1 MQTLE
6 IILAFL
12 KVGVISF
19 GGGWSTVGIIKNE
32 VVPRWISDKDFSSLI
47 AIAQSTPGPIA
58 LNAATMI
65 GWSHG
70 GFLSAMAATL
80 SVVAFPMAAI
90 ATTSLLAKR
99 VRLDGKALNESLRT
113 GSMAM
118 MLMTLWVLRPA
129 SADPL
134 LLAFALGAF
143 VISAFTKINA
153 LWAILGAGAVNA
165 FLGPLIRSLLGVQG

>member
-6 IILAFL
+6 IIWTFL

-32 VVPRWISDKDFSSLI
+32 VVPRWINETDFRGLI

-70 GFLSAMAATL
+70 GFFSALAGTL
-80 SVVAFPMAAI
+80 AVVTFPVAAI
-90 ATTSLLAKR
+90 VVTTLLAKR
-99 VRLDGKALNESLRT
+99 VKVDKLAINESLRT
-113 GSMAM
+113 GSTAM
-118 MLMTLWVLRPA
+118 MIMTLWVLKPS

-134 LLAFALGAF
+134 LIAFGLGAF
-143 VISAFTKINA
+143 AIAAFTKVNA
-153 LWAILGAGAVNA
+153 LWAILGSGAINALAGPA
-165 FLGPLIRSLLGVQG
+165 IRKLFKI

>member
-32 VVPRWISDKDFSSLI
+32 VVPRWISGKDFASLI

-65 GWSHG
+65 GWNHG
-70 GFLSAMAATL
+70 GFLSALAATL
-80 SVVAFPMAAI
+80 SVVAFPVTTI
-90 ATTSLLAKR
+90 AVTSLLAKR
-99 VRLDGKALNESLRT
+99 VHLDGKALNQSLKT
-113 GSMAM
+113 GSTAM
-118 MLMTLWVLRPA
+118 MLMTLWVLRPGN
-129 SADPL
+129 ADPL
-134 LLAFALGAF
+134 LLAFAAGAF
-143 VISAFTKINA
+143 AISAFSKINA
-153 LWAILGAGAVNA
+153 LWAILGAGAINA
-165 FLGPLIRSLLGVQG
+165 LLGPAIRTLLGVQG